1 MAGLRQYL
9 RVWRI
14 PGAPMLL
21 ITGIL
26 GRLGIG
32 MTPLPCCRRRAEHR
46 RYSLAAS
53 PVASTPSPVRALPDR
68 TDG

>member
-9 RVWRI
+9 GVWRI

-21 ITGIL
+21 VLGVI

-32 MTPLPCCRRRAEHR
+32 MTPLALLLVVEQVTG
-46 RYSLAAS
+46 RYSS
-53 PVASTPSPVRALPDR
+53 PRSPAASTPSPAPR
-68 TDG
+68 